1 MSTQSS
7 LSFDHVTKRF
17 GDHLALSALSFE
29 VPAGRVVGFLGP
41 NGAGK
46 STAIRI
52 LAGLMRPTQ
61 GTARVGGRI
70 FSELAHPA
78 REVGVALESLHCHPG
93 RTGRDHLLVLALAG
107 DVAVARVDE
116 VLDLVGLAAAAH
128 QRVGSYSLGMR
139 QRLNLAS
146 ALLGDP
152 AALVLDEPANGLDP
166 EGVHWLRQM
175 LRSLASEGRAVLV
188 SSHGLAEME
197 HMADTFVII
206 AAGQVR
212 ATGRL
217 DEIARTLGEDAGFEA
232 GREPRL
238 EAAYLQLIGSHQ
250 MGGTR

>member
-1 MSTQSS
+1 MRTRTS

-17 GDHLALSALSFE
+17 GNHLALDALSFE
-29 VPAGRVVGFLGP
+29 VPAGQVVGFLGP

-52 LAGLMRPTQ
+52 LTGLMRATQ
-61 GTARVGGRI
+61 GTARVGGRL

-78 REVGVALESLHCHPG
+78 GEVGVALESLRCHPG
-93 RTGRDHLLVLALAG
+93 RTGRDHLLVQALAG
-107 DVAVARVDE
+107 DVALRRVDA
-116 VLDLVGLAAAAH
+116 VLDLVGLATAAH
-128 QRVGSYSLGMR
+128 QRVGRYSLGMR
-139 QRLNLAS
+139 QRLNLAG

-166 EGVHWLRQM
+166 EGVRWLRQL
-175 LRSLASEGRAVLV
+175 LRGLASEGRAVLV

-217 DEIARTLGEDAGFEA
+217 DEIAPAQGGNAGDEVE
-232 GREPRL
+232 REPRL
-238 EAAYLQLIGSHQ
+238 EAAYLQLIATRLD
-250 MGGTR
+250 GGTQ